1 MIIMSELRLVLEK
14 EVCRIGDQL
23 ITEANWAKEIVWQTL
38 SIDHENQEYNVNWF
52 DSESILR

>member
-1 MIIMSELRLVLEK
+1 MSELRLALEK

-23 ITEANWAKEIVWQTL
+23 ITEANWDKEIVWQTL